1 MVMGMD
7 MEKMLRNKWIRC
19 FACVM
24 LTFLCS
30 ACSPKTIEVP
40 KENALIVCLDEVG
53 VKEKDV
59 SNIDIQEKD
68 GYLIHFD
75 YKNKKY
81 TFKVSSSG
89 LIRSRNVE
97 KTEEPKV
104 EEPKVEAPV
113 LSEAE
118 KGAKQAALNNA
129 GLTEADVENISVK
142 TNADQTITVRFKI
155 KNEGTTMVTVLD
167 MHGNPLNSYFE

>member
-1 MVMGMD
+1 MDMVMGMD

-97 KTEEPKV
+97 KTD
-104 EEPKVEAPV
+104 EPKVEAPV